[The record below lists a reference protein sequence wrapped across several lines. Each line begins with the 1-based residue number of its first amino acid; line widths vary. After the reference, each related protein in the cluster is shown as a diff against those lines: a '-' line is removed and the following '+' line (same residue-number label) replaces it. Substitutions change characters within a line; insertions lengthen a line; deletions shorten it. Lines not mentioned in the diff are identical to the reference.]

1 MIRESISPRHT
12 EGLGNFKIGPVN
24 RIVQYADGLV
34 LLAKEETVLWN
45 GKECEKKKKTEVM
58 RISMHPPSIQIM
70 IDQECGI
77 FEVCG

>member
-1 MIRESISPRHT
+1 
-12 EGLGNFKIGPVN
+12 
-24 RIVQYADGLV
+24 VQYADGLV

>member
-45 GKECEKKKKTEVM
+45 GKECEKKKL
-58 RISMHPPSIQIM
+58 RL
-70 IDQECGI
+70 
-77 FEVCG
+77 